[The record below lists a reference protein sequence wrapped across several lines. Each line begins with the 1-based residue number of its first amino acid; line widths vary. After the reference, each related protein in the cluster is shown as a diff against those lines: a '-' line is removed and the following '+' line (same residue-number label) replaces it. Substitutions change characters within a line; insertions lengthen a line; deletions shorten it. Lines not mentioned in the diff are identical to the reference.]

1 MGKISFYFK
10 YILLFIGYLII
21 LSFLSSILYL
31 YTNMSYNINCLILFI
46 FTSIAFFIIN
56 FFNGKKTLSKGY
68 LAGLKLGGLLVI
80 VFFIISLIAKDGLSL
95 SKLVYYGV
103 LLLIS
108 IIASSIGINTKDKS
122 SLK

>member
-46 FTSIAFFIIN
+46 FTSITFFIIN